1 MVIVVGLLVKF
12 GLAPSL
18 LSCLTFEI
26 TLLGFPMGV
35 TNYFLCC
42 SDNHT
47 TVPSP
52 ESKDTYLAL
61 FEKDGVNSQ
70 GICNSSGHFV

>member
-1 MVIVVGLLVKF
+1 MTIVIGLKS

-18 LSCLTFEI
+18 LSCLPFEI

-35 TNYFLCC
+35 TEYFLCC
-42 SDNHT
+42 IDNNT

-52 ESKDTYLAL
+52 EPDTYLAL
-61 FEKDGVNSQ
+61 FEKGGVTSQ
-70 GICNSSGHFV
+70 GICAHFGHFV